1 MVWVLSFLQRVVRI
15 KALDATVLS
24 QYRSIHS
31 GETIVSPIFLHAGQF
46 TAKGSYLFAAPGRP
60 ANSGVRESKR

>member
-31 GETIVSPIFLHAGQF
+31 GETIVSPINSPGGQP
-46 TAKGSYLFAAPGRP
+46 TAQGIFSLR
-60 ANSGVRESKR
+60 

>member
-31 GETIVSPIFLHAGQF
+31 GETIVSAIFCTPDSLPRRGVISSPTLAALQ
-46 TAKGSYLFAAPGRP
+46 TA
-60 ANSGVRESKR
+60 E

>member
-46 TAKGSYLFAAPGRP
+46 TAKGVISSPPLAALQT
-60 ANSGVRESKR
+60 AE